1 MGGEH
6 GDEPARDRGVEDA
19 LRESEHRLQLAL
31 AAGDLGAFDLDVTR
45 GITFMSPRA
54 YAIFG
59 YEPGD
64 PNVPRSLSEFF
75 GVLHPEDADRVQ
87 QAVAAQLEADAP
99 FDAEYRVRNARG
111 EYVWVH
117 CRARR
122 FVEGG
127 AVRVCGFLRD
137 ISARKH
143 AEEHQRQL
151 EAQLRHAQ
159 KMETLGTLAGGIAH
173 DFNNL
178 LVPMLG
184 NAEYVLRK
192 ADLPAQHRAALQ
204 DIVTAALRAK
214 ELVQRILVFGR
225 RSAHEVSQRVC
236 VPDVARDALRL
247 ACTSL
252 PPSIQ
257 IATEIDDGCPGVW
270 GAPEQIHQAITNLC
284 LNASHA
290 LQRAG
295 TRLKLCV
302 EAVEIDPA
310 FATEH
315 GMAAGPGL
323 RVRVED
329 DGPGMPPEVLQ
340 RVFEPFF
347 TANGGTAPAPRGG
360 ASSPTREGVGLGLW
374 MVDTIVTRHG
384 GAAVAHSTAGGGARF
399 ELYLPA
405 LSPARVGRATSPRT
419 RAALVAARIV
429 CVDDEPA
436 VLRTLELLMQ
446 NAGHDVMFFTSAL
459 VALERVR
466 GDANGV
472 DLVITDQSMP
482 ELTGLDLAR
491 RLQALR
497 ADLPVIVLSGYAEAN
512 EASETPPNVRL
523 YLRKPVRSEQLLD
536 AISQVLAGGSG

>member
-1 MGGEH
+1 MSGEQS
-6 GDEPARDRGVEDA
+6 GAGPARDRDVEHA

-45 GITFMSPRA
+45 GITFMSPRV
-54 YAIFG
+54 YSIFG

-64 PNVPRSLSEFF
+64 PKVPRNLQEFF
-75 GVLHPEDADRVQ
+75 GALHPEDAERVQ
-87 QAVAAQLEADAP
+87 QAVVAQLEADAP
-99 FDAEYRVRNARG
+99 FDAEYRVRKAGG
-111 EYVWVH
+111 EYAWVH
-117 CRARR
+117 CRARK
-122 FVEGG
+122 FVEGDE
-127 AVRVCGFLRD
+127 VRVCGFLRD
-137 ISARKH
+137 ISARKQ

-204 DIVTAALRAK
+204 DIVSAALRAK

-225 RSAHEVSQRVC
+225 RSDHEFSQRVR

-247 ACTSL
+247 ACVSL
-252 PPSIQ
+252 PPAIQ
-257 IATEIDDGCPGVW
+257 IATEIDEGCPEVW
-270 GAPEQIHQAITNLC
+270 GASEQIHQAITNLC
-284 LNASHA
+284 LNASQA

-295 TRLKLCV
+295 SWLMLRV
-302 EAVEIDPA
+302 ERAEVDPA
-310 FATEH
+310 FATQH
-315 GMAAGPGL
+315 AMAVGPAV
-323 RVRVED
+323 RVTVED
-329 DGPGMPPEVLQ
+329 DGPGMSPEVLQ

-347 TANGGTAPAPRGG
+347 TTK
-360 ASSPTREGVGLGLW
+360 PTREGVGLGLW
-374 MVDTIVTRHG
+374 MVDAIVTRHG
-384 GAAVAHSTAGGGARF
+384 GAVVAHGTVGRGARF

-405 LSPARVGRATSPRT
+405 LADT
-419 RAALVAARIV
+419 RAASTASPRARATLAAARIV

-446 NAGHDVMFFTSAL
+446 PAGHDVTFFTSAAA
-459 VALERVR
+459 ALERVR
-466 GDANGV
+466 GDASAV
-472 DLVITDQSMP
+472 DLVVTDQSMP
-482 ELTGLDLAR
+482 ELTGLDFAR
-491 RLQALR
+491 RLHALR
-497 ADLPVIVLSGYAEAN
+497 ADLPVIVLSGYAETN
-512 EASETPPNVRL
+512 DRSESPPNVRL

-536 AISQVLAGGSG
+536 AVSQVLAGGSR